1 MTDLWISFT
10 PLDTLFF
17 RDGRPFSMGEETWA
31 DGIFPP
37 PPSVFLGAMRSAV
50 LSLQPENYATM
61 TNNDPTSGIVI
72 KNIHLSYNR
81 ADELLFPTPGDVVRR
96 KVRRKGDEIPPLL
109 TLDKNNRYNNYPLDY
124 LLTNPI
130 PDEIENY
137 PFNHFL
143 DIPSFEEYLSGILP
157 GQPTSIPIC
166 SEPKIGIGR
175 TKIRNSIIDGK
186 LYRVGMQRFADYGGN
201 RHDGNRLCFIIQYEI
216 PDEIATLI
224 RNNRLSFAKFGG
236 ENKVVEVALLT
247 GSPGLKLPVFN
258 SEDRTFKIVL
268 TTPALFKNGWIPDF
282 IDPQNYTGHL
292 DGVRVK
298 LIAAMTGKPQAFGGF
313 DMLARKPKPLV
324 KAIPPG
330 SVFFFQIIEDSHSI
344 ETFAQNLKGSF
355 SISEERKEEGFGLA
369 YLGKVREQINSV
381 L

>member
-50 LSLQPENYATM
+50 LSLQPENYAMM
-61 TNNDPTSGIVI
+61 TNNDPTSGICI

-81 ADELLFPTPGDVVRR
+81 TDDLLFPTPGDVVRR
-96 KVRRKGDEIPPLL
+96 KGDESPLL
-109 TLDKNNRYNNYPLDY
+109 STLEKNNSYNSYPLDH
-124 LLTNPI
+124 LLTNPTHE
-130 PDEIENY
+130 EIENY

-143 DIPSFEEYLSGILP
+143 DVPSFEEYLNGKTP
-157 GQPTSIPIC
+157 GQPISIPMY

-175 TKIRNSIIDGK
+175 TKISNSIIEGK
-186 LYRVGMQRFADYGGN
+186 LYRVGMQRFTDYHGN
-201 RHDGNRLCFIIQYEI
+201 KLYYTIQYAI

-224 RNNRLSFAKFGG
+224 SNNKLSFAKLGG
-236 ENKVVEVALLT
+236 ENKVVEVALLNT
-247 GSPGLKLPVFN
+247 SPELKLPAFN

-268 TTPALFKNGWIPDF
+268 TTPAFFRNGWIPDF
-282 IDPQNYTGHL
+282 IDPQNYTGYIE
-292 DGVRVK
+292 GIRVK
-298 LIAAMTGKPQAFGGF
+298 LIAAITGKPQAFGGF
-313 DMLARKPKPLV
+313 DMLARKPKALL

-355 SISEERKEEGFGLA
+355 LISDSISEERKEEGFGLA
-369 YLGKVREQINSV
+369 YLGKVRKEINSV